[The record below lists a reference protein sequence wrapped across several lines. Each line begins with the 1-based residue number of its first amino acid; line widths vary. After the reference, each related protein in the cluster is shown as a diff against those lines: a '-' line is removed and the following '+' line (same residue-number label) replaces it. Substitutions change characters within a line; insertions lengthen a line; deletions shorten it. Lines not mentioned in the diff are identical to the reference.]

1 MKKSLAAFSVLSV
14 LLLVTP
20 FRTHAAVTYAT
31 WNPSDK
37 GTGITLSNGNLTAA
51 ANTTGWHG
59 VRSTISKTSGKWYW
73 EITVNAT
80 AEHMNGIA
88 NSSVTL
94 DRVSGNFADETSGN
108 VYLYWTDGNK
118 TSGGSSAPAYG
129 AAYASGDVIGVA
141 MDMDGGTITF
151 YKNNSSQGQAFSGI
165 TGTRYA
171 FFGSGSSSAS
181 VTANFGASAFAYA
194 VPSGFNAGLYTDATT
209 RTVSRLT
216 KFVATTTSIILG
228 DSLFSDDG
236 SDTTLTSGNL
246 FLQIGSLIDTI
257 TGGALNF
264 GTTNATS
271 INIGRTGV
279 TTTFAGPLTANG
291 LIAFGNNV
299 TVPAA
304 FGLDTAGAG
313 VLNIGTSTATTINIG
328 SQTATTKI
336 LGPLQVPAAYGID
349 TATAGALNI
358 GTSTATSITIG
369 KASATTT
376 FPGVIAWGKAATIAN
391 CNSSASPAVCGS
403 APSGSV
409 AMATG
414 VSTLVVNTTA
424 VTADSQIFVIQDS
437 SLDTRLG
444 ITCNTTASRVYSI
457 SARTAGTSFTIKSS
471 ANPATNKACL
481 SYWIIN

>member
-1 MKKSLAAFSVLSV
+1 MKKYLLTFSVLST
-14 LLLVTP
+14 LFFFMP
-20 FRTHAAVTYAT
+20 FQANAAITYAT

-37 GTGITLSNGNLTAA
+37 GTGITLSGNDLTAA

-59 VRSTISKTSGKWYW
+59 VRSTVSKTSGKWYW

-94 DRVSGNFADETSGN
+94 DRGSGNYADETSGN
-108 VYLYWTDGNK
+108 VYLYWTDGTK

-129 AAYASGDVIGVA
+129 ATYASGDVIGVA

-171 FFGSGSSSAS
+171 FFGSGSSSTS
-181 VTANFGASAFAYA
+181 VTANFGASAFTYA
-194 VPSGFNAGLYTDATT
+194 VPSGYNAGLYTGNITT
-209 RTVSRLT
+209 TANRIV
-216 KFVATTTSIILG
+216 KFVTANQTLG

-236 SDTTLTSGNL
+236 SNTTLTSGNL
-246 FLQIGSLIDTI
+246 FMQIGSLIDTV
-257 TGGALNF
+257 TAGALNF

-271 INIGRTGV
+271 INVGRTGV
-279 TTTFAGPLTANG
+279 TTTFQGPLTVNS
-291 LIAFGNNV
+291 LTTFGNNV
-299 TVPAA
+299 T
-304 FGLDTAGAG
+304 
-313 VLNIGTSTATTINIG
+313 
-328 SQTATTKI
+328 
-336 LGPLQVPAAYGID
+336 VPAAYGID

-369 KASATTT
+369 STNATTT
-376 FPGVIAWGKAATIAN
+376 TPGTIVWGKAATIAN
-391 CNSSASPAVCGS
+391 CNSSASPAVCS
-403 APSGSV
+403 AAPAGSV

-414 VSTLVVNTTA
+414 GSTLVVNTTA
-424 VTADSQIFVIQDS
+424 VTANSQIFVIEDS
-437 SLDTRLG
+437 SLGTRLG
-444 ITCNTTASRVYSI
+444 ITCNTTTGRVYSI
-457 SARTAGTSFTIKSS
+457 NARTAGTSFTIKSS
-471 ANPATNKACL
+471 ANPAANKACL